1 MGLSA
6 TTEKARLCHSTSSG
20 KVIYSQAVGTQFLG
34 RHELF
39 SFVKGLVSE
48 LEASFQAV
56 RAVAEQAGLTCLL
69 EPWAAGLGSG
79 WPSDVPSGG
88 RTPFADWI

>member
-1 MGLSA
+1 MMALFA
-6 TTEKARLCHSTSSG
+6 TSEKARVCHSTSSG

-34 RHELF
+34 QHKLF

-56 RAVAEQAGLTCLL
+56 CAVAEQAGRGTNLFTCT
-69 EPWAAGLGSG
+69 LGNRTK
-79 WPSDVPSGG
+79 G
-88 RTPFADWI
+88 RLAE